1 VGHTASGDRERIEI
15 VLADDHTMVRHGLR
29 MVLDAEPGLAVVA
42 EAADV
47 ETALH
52 RTRELRPAVAVLDLN
67 MPGTPTISAIER
79 FLALAPGT
87 AVVVLTME
95 DDPSL
100 ARAALAAGA
109 RGYVLKEGAES
120 SLVNAVRAAASGRSY
135 VDPALGARLVTASED
150 DPLRVGAEFAGHR
163 IDGVAGQ
170 GGMGVVYAATDL
182 ALDRRVA
189 LKLIAPAHTRDQVF
203 RARFERE
210 CRLAA
215 SLDHPNLVTV
225 FHAGEERGR
234 LYVTMRFIDGTDLRA
249 LLRTEGALEPRRA
262 VDVIEQVA
270 GALDEAHAAGL
281 VHRDVKPANILIRR
295 RQDEERAYLT
305 DFGVSKH
312 RASGAELTGTGL
324 AIGTPDYMAP
334 EQARGRTVDAR
345 ADVYSL
351 ACVLFHSLT
360 GHLPFDHESDL
371 ENLWAHVHEPVP
383 DLRSVRPELP
393 DRLVA
398 TIAAAMAKDPADRP
412 ATAGAL
418 AREARVALTT
428 AGA

>member
-120 SLVNAVRAAASGRSY
+120 SLVDAVRAAASGRSY
-135 VDPALGARLVTASED
+135 VDPSLGARLVTASED

-383 DLRSVRPELP
+383 DLRSVRPDLP

-412 ATAGAL
+412 TTAGAL
-418 AREARVALTT
+418 ARAARVALTT